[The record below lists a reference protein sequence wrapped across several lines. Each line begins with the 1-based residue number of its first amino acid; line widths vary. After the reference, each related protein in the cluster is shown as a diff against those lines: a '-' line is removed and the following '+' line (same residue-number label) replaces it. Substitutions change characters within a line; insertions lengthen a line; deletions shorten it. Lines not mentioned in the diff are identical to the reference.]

1 MMLLNNKY
9 FKITTFLIIAL
20 ITWIAHFWYFNNL
33 GLYEDDYFFIGQPLT
48 MNLEGFLGFV
58 KNMNLAFFQGRVVG
72 FNILFFS
79 AYFAGKLAGLPLIY
93 ISAYLLALTNNILF
107 YLFLQRLWNQPIFV
121 LMGTLAFTL
130 FPADNTR
137 AFLTHIHILPAL
149 TFLLLAFLSYLND
162 KKIWSYLLITGSF
175 LSYETCFLLFITA
188 PFLTKKPKS
197 DIFKELIKHLFI
209 LGTIFLVVLIL
220 RKLTG
225 DSRVGD
231 LDIATAISTPIRQ
244 IITGPFVCLG
254 TFFYR
259 PWQTLHNLGGELL
272 IFVPLSLLML
282 LWLFLQNSR
291 FSGLDSGE
299 NWPII
304 KKLSLLGMGLLF
316 LAYPLTFTVPAT
328 LISGRSSRVHT
339 AAVVGVSILGGILG
353 YLIVYLAN
361 SYRQKNLA
369 ALLLATY
376 FSLLVGFG
384 IIVQRQNQLSWKY
397 QQAFWAD
404 VLQLA
409 PDLNDGQVI
418 LVDAPSLA
426 WTQVT
431 PNTPIPTGLSE
442 IYKLGWQYR
451 NIPLTPFNM
460 SMPSVLAQL
469 YQFPWQWKNVPKL
482 YKLNPDWQRFFAAN
496 GEIALNNEN
505 GLLFFYYPWEPAR
518 QVKTSQIILL
528 QEKDGKLVRTT
539 TPIVVGTKKFSFKPL
554 TNSTLYSFE
563 KGYLYDYLITPNN
576 KKSVNYFQPF

>member
-1 MMLLNNKY
+1 MTLLNNKSL
-9 FKITTFLIIAL
+9 KITTFLTIAL
-20 ITWIAHFWYFNNL
+20 ITWIAHFWYFNHL
-33 GLYEDDYFFIGQPLT
+33 GLYEDDYAFIGNILT
-48 MNLEGFLGFV
+48 MDFSRFVDSV

-79 AYFAGKLAGLPLIY
+79 AYFAGKLGGLPLIY

-121 LMGTLAFTL
+121 LTGTLAFTL

-137 AFLTHIHILPAL
+137 AFLTHIHILPAI

-162 KKIWSYLLITGSF
+162 KKFWSYLLITASF

-197 DIFKELIKHLFI
+197 EIFKELIKHLFI

-225 DSRVGD
+225 DGRVGD
-231 LDIATAISTPIRQ
+231 LDIATAIFTPIRQ

-254 TFFYR
+254 TFVYR
-259 PWQTLHNLGGELL
+259 PWQTLHNLRGELL

-282 LWLFLQNSR
+282 LWLFLQNFR

-304 KKLSLLGMGLLF
+304 KQLSLLGISLLF

-328 LISGRSSRVHT
+328 LISGRDSRVHA
-339 AAVVGVSILGGILG
+339 AAVVGASILGGILG

-376 FSLLVGFG
+376 FSLLIGFG
-384 IIVQRQNQLSWKY
+384 IIVQQQNKLSWKY

-404 VLQLA
+404 VIQLA

-418 LVDAPSLA
+418 LVDAPSLPWGSQLYPFA
-426 WTQVT
+426 W
-431 PNTPIPTGLSE
+431 
-442 IYKLGWQYR
+442 
-451 NIPLTPFNM
+451 
-460 SMPSVLAQL
+460 SMPSVVGQL

-482 YKLNPDWQRFFAAN
+482 YKLNPDWQLKIAAN
-496 GEIALNNEN
+496 GEIALNNDN

-518 QVKTSQIILL
+518 QVKTSEIILL

-539 TPIVVGTKKFSFKPL
+539 TPIVAGAKKFSFKPL
-554 TNSTLYSFE
+554 TNSTIDSFD
-563 KGYLYDYLITPNN
+563 KGYLYDYLIAPNN

>member
-1 MMLLNNKY
+1 MTTQAIGKSMTLLNNKSL
-9 FKITTFLIIAL
+9 KITTFLTIAL
-20 ITWIAHFWYFNNL
+20 ITWIAHFWYFNHL
-33 GLYEDDYFFIGQPLT
+33 GLYEDDYAFIGNILT
-48 MNLEGFLGFV
+48 MDFSRFVDSV

-79 AYFAGKLAGLPLIY
+79 AYFAGKLGGLPLIY

-121 LMGTLAFTL
+121 LTGTLAFTL

-137 AFLTHIHILPAL
+137 AFLTHIHILPAI

-162 KKIWSYLLITGSF
+162 KKIWSYLLITASF

-188 PFLTKKPKS
+188 PFLTKKPQS
-197 DIFKELIKHLFI
+197 EIFKELIKHLFI

-231 LDIATAISTPIRQ
+231 LDIATAIFTPIRQ

-254 TFFYR
+254 TFVYR
-259 PWQTLHNLGGELL
+259 PWQTLHNLRGELL

-304 KKLSLLGMGLLF
+304 KQLSLLGISLLF

-328 LISGRSSRVHT
+328 LISGRDSRVHA
-339 AAVVGVSILGGILG
+339 AAVVGASILGGILG

-376 FSLLVGFG
+376 FSLLIGFG
-384 IIVQRQNQLSWKY
+384 IIVQQQNKLSWKY

-404 VLQLA
+404 VIQLA
-409 PDLNDGQVI
+409 PDLSDGQVI
-418 LVDAPSLA
+418 LVDAPSLPWGSQLYPFA
-426 WTQVT
+426 W
-431 PNTPIPTGLSE
+431 
-442 IYKLGWQYR
+442 
-451 NIPLTPFNM
+451 
-460 SMPSVLAQL
+460 SMPSVVGQL

-482 YKLNPDWQRFFAAN
+482 YKLNPDWQLKIAAN
-496 GEIALNNEN
+496 GEMALNNEN

-518 QVKTSQIILL
+518 QVKTSEIILL

-539 TPIVVGTKKFSFKPL
+539 TPIVAGAKKFSFKPL
-554 TNSTLYSFE
+554 TNSTIDSFD
-563 KGYLYDYLITPNN
+563 KGYLYDYLIAPNN

>member
-1 MMLLNNKY
+1 MTLLNNKSL
-9 FKITTFLIIAL
+9 KITTFLTIAL
-20 ITWIAHFWYFNNL
+20 ITWIAHFWYFNHL
-33 GLYEDDYFFIGQPLT
+33 GLYEDDYAFIGNILT
-48 MNLEGFLGFV
+48 MDFSRFVDSV

-79 AYFAGKLAGLPLIY
+79 AYFAGKLGGLPLIY

-121 LMGTLAFTL
+121 LTGTLAFTL

-137 AFLTHIHILPAL
+137 AFLTHIHILPAI

-162 KKIWSYLLITGSF
+162 KKIWSYLLITASF

-231 LDIATAISTPIRQ
+231 LDIATAIFTPIRQ

-254 TFFYR
+254 TFVYR

-304 KKLSLLGMGLLF
+304 KQLSLLGISLLF

-328 LISGRSSRVHT
+328 LISGRDSRVHA
-339 AAVVGVSILGGILG
+339 AAVVGASILGGILG

-376 FSLLVGFG
+376 FSLLIGFG
-384 IIVQRQNQLSWKY
+384 IIVQQQNKLSWKY

-404 VLQLA
+404 VIQLA
-409 PDLNDGQVI
+409 PDLSDGQVI
-418 LVDAPSLA
+418 LVDAPSLPWGSQLYPFA
-426 WTQVT
+426 W
-431 PNTPIPTGLSE
+431 
-442 IYKLGWQYR
+442 
-451 NIPLTPFNM
+451 
-460 SMPSVLAQL
+460 SMPSVVGQL

-482 YKLNPDWQRFFAAN
+482 YKLNPDWQLKIAAN
-496 GEIALNNEN
+496 GEMALNNEN

-518 QVKTSQIILL
+518 QVKTSEIILL

-539 TPIVVGTKKFSFKPL
+539 TPIVAGAKKFSFKPL
-554 TNSTLYSFE
+554 TNSTIDSFD
-563 KGYLYDYLITPNN
+563 KGYLYDYLIAPNN

>member
-1 MMLLNNKY
+1 MTTQAIGKSMTLLNNKSL
-9 FKITTFLIIAL
+9 KITTFLTIAL
-20 ITWIAHFWYFNNL
+20 ITWIAHFWYFNHL
-33 GLYEDDYFFIGQPLT
+33 GLYEDDYAFIGNILT
-48 MNLEGFLGFV
+48 MDFSRFVDSV

-79 AYFAGKLAGLPLIY
+79 AYFAGKLGGLPLIY

-121 LMGTLAFTL
+121 LTGTLAFTL

-137 AFLTHIHILPAL
+137 AFLTHIHILPAI

-162 KKIWSYLLITGSF
+162 KKIWSYLLITASF

-188 PFLTKKPKS
+188 PFLTKKPQS
-197 DIFKELIKHLFI
+197 EIFKELIKHLFI

-259 PWQTLHNLGGELL
+259 PWQTLHNLRGELL

-304 KKLSLLGMGLLF
+304 KQLSLLGISLLF

-328 LISGRSSRVHT
+328 LISGRDSRVHA
-339 AAVVGVSILGGILG
+339 AAVVGASILGGILG

-369 ALLLATY
+369 ALLLAAY

-384 IIVQRQNQLSWKY
+384 IIVQQQNQLSWKY

-404 VLQLA
+404 VIQLA
-409 PDLNDGQVI
+409 PDLSDGQVI
-418 LVDAPSLA
+418 LVDAPSLP
-426 WTQVT
+426 WGNQ
-431 PNTPIPTGLSE
+431 
-442 IYKLGWQYR
+442 
-451 NIPLTPFNM
+451 LTPFNM
-460 SMPSVLAQL
+460 SMPSVLGQL

-482 YKLNPDWQRFFAAN
+482 YKLNPDWQQKIAAN
-496 GEIALNNEN
+496 GEMALNNEN
-505 GLLFFYYPWEPAR
+505 GLLFYYYPWESAR

-539 TPIVVGTKKFSFKPL
+539 TPIVVGTKKLSFKPL
-554 TNSTLYSFE
+554 ANSTLDSFE
-563 KGYLYDYLITPNN
+563 KGYLYDYLITPKNQ
-576 KKSVNYFQPF
+576 KSVNYFQPF

>member
-1 MMLLNNKY
+1 MTTQAIGKSMTLLNNKSL
-9 FKITTFLIIAL
+9 KITTFLTIAL
-20 ITWIAHFWYFNNL
+20 ITWIAHFWYFNHL
-33 GLYEDDYFFIGQPLT
+33 GLYEDDYAFIGNILT
-48 MNLEGFLGFV
+48 MDFSRFVDSV

-79 AYFAGKLAGLPLIY
+79 AYFAGKLGGLPLIY

-121 LMGTLAFTL
+121 LTGTLAFTL

-162 KKIWSYLLITGSF
+162 KKFWSYLLITASF

-188 PFLTKKPKS
+188 PFLTKKPQS
-197 DIFKELIKHLFI
+197 EIFKELIKHLFI

-225 DSRVGD
+225 DGRVGD

-254 TFFYR
+254 TFVYR
-259 PWQTLHNLGGELL
+259 PWQTLHNLRGELL

-291 FSGLDSGE
+291 FSGLNSGE

-304 KKLSLLGMGLLF
+304 KQLSLLGISLLF

-328 LISGRSSRVHT
+328 LISGRDSRVHA
-339 AAVVGVSILGGILG
+339 AAVVGASILGGILG

-376 FSLLVGFG
+376 FSLLIGFG
-384 IIVQRQNQLSWKY
+384 IIVQQQNKLSWKY

-404 VLQLA
+404 VIQLA

-418 LVDAPSLA
+418 LVDAPSLPWGSQLYPFA
-426 WTQVT
+426 W
-431 PNTPIPTGLSE
+431 
-442 IYKLGWQYR
+442 
-451 NIPLTPFNM
+451 
-460 SMPSVLAQL
+460 SMPSVVGQL

-482 YKLNPDWQRFFAAN
+482 YKLNPDWQLKIAAN
-496 GEIALNNEN
+496 GEIALNNDN

-518 QVKTSQIILL
+518 QVKTSEIILL

-539 TPIVVGTKKFSFKPL
+539 TPIVAGAKKFSFKPL
-554 TNSTLYSFE
+554 TNSTINSFD
-563 KGYLYDYLITPNN
+563 KGYLYDYLIAPNN

>member
-1 MMLLNNKY
+1 MTLLNNKSL
-9 FKITTFLIIAL
+9 KITTFLTIAL
-20 ITWIAHFWYFNNL
+20 ITWIAHFWYFNHL
-33 GLYEDDYFFIGQPLT
+33 GLYEDDYAFIGNILT
-48 MNLEGFLGFV
+48 MDFSRFVDSV

-79 AYFAGKLAGLPLIY
+79 AYFAGKLGGLPLIY

-121 LMGTLAFTL
+121 LTGTLAFTL

-137 AFLTHIHILPAL
+137 AFLTHIHILPAI

-162 KKIWSYLLITGSF
+162 KKIWSYLLITASF

-188 PFLTKKPKS
+188 PFLTKKPQS
-197 DIFKELIKHLFI
+197 EIFKELIKHLFI

-231 LDIATAISTPIRQ
+231 LDIATAIFTPIRQ

-259 PWQTLHNLGGELL
+259 PWQTLHNLRGELL

-304 KKLSLLGMGLLF
+304 KQLSLLGISLLF

-328 LISGRSSRVHT
+328 LISGRDSRVH
-339 AAVVGVSILGGILG
+339 AAGVVGASILGGILG

-376 FSLLVGFG
+376 FSLLIGFG
-384 IIVQRQNQLSWKY
+384 IIVQQQNKLSWKY

-404 VLQLA
+404 VIQLA
-409 PDLNDGQVI
+409 PDLSDGQVI
-418 LVDAPSLA
+418 LVDAPSLPWGSQLYPFA
-426 WTQVT
+426 W
-431 PNTPIPTGLSE
+431 
-442 IYKLGWQYR
+442 
-451 NIPLTPFNM
+451 
-460 SMPSVLAQL
+460 SMPSVVGQL

-482 YKLNPDWQRFFAAN
+482 YKLNPDWQLKIAAN
-496 GEIALNNEN
+496 GEIALNNDN

-518 QVKTSQIILL
+518 QVKTSEIILL

-539 TPIVVGTKKFSFKPL
+539 TPIVAGAKKFSFKPL
-554 TNSTLYSFE
+554 TNSTIDSFD
-563 KGYLYDYLITPNN
+563 KGYLYDYLIAPNN

>member
-9 FKITTFLIIAL
+9 FKITTFLTIAL
-20 ITWIAHFWYFNNL
+20 ITWIAHFWYFNHL
-33 GLYEDDYFFIGQPLT
+33 GLYEDDYAFIGNILT
-48 MNLEGFLGFV
+48 MDFSRFVDSV

-79 AYFAGKLAGLPLIY
+79 AYFAGKLGGLPLIY

-121 LMGTLAFTL
+121 LTGTLAFTL

-137 AFLTHIHILPAL
+137 AFLTHIHILPAI

-162 KKIWSYLLITGSF
+162 KKIWSYLLITASF

-197 DIFKELIKHLFI
+197 DIFKELVKHLFI

-231 LDIATAISTPIRQ
+231 LDIATAIFTPIRQ
-244 IITGPFVCLG
+244 IITGAFVCLG
-254 TFFYR
+254 TFVYR
-259 PWQTLHNLGGELL
+259 PWQTLHNLRGELL

-282 LWLFLQNSR
+282 LWLFLQNYR

-304 KKLSLLGMGLLF
+304 KQLSLLGISLLF

-328 LISGRSSRVHT
+328 LISGRDSRVHA
-339 AAVVGVSILGGILG
+339 AAVVGASILGGILG

-376 FSLLVGFG
+376 FSLLIGFG
-384 IIVQRQNQLSWKY
+384 IIVQQQNKLSWKY

-404 VLQLA
+404 VIQLA
-409 PDLNDGQVI
+409 PDLSDGQVI
-418 LVDAPSLA
+418 LVDAPSLPWGSQLYPFA
-426 WTQVT
+426 W
-431 PNTPIPTGLSE
+431 
-442 IYKLGWQYR
+442 
-451 NIPLTPFNM
+451 
-460 SMPSVLAQL
+460 SMPSVVGQL

-482 YKLNPDWQRFFAAN
+482 YKLNPDWQQKIPAN
-496 GEIALNNEN
+496 GEMALNNDN
-505 GLLFFYYPWEPAR
+505 GLLSYYYTWESPR
-518 QVKTSQIILL
+518 QVKTSEIILL

-539 TPIVVGTKKFSFKPL
+539 TPIVVGTKKLSFKPPA
-554 TNSTLYSFE
+554 NSTLDSFE
-563 KGYLYDYLITPNN
+563 KGYLYDYLITPKNQ
-576 KKSVNYFQPF
+576 KSVNYFQPF

>member
-1 MMLLNNKY
+1 MMLLNNKSL
-9 FKITTFLIIAL
+9 KITTFLTIAL
-20 ITWIAHFWYFNNL
+20 ITWIAHFWYFNHL
-33 GLYEDDYFFIGQPLT
+33 GLYEDDYAFIGNILT
-48 MNLEGFLGFV
+48 MDFSRFVDFV

-79 AYFAGKLAGLPLIY
+79 AYFAGKLGGLPLIY

-121 LMGTLAFTL
+121 LTGTLAFTL

-137 AFLTHIHILPAL
+137 AFLTHIHILPAI

-162 KKIWSYLLITGSF
+162 KKIWSYLLITASF

-188 PFLTKKPKS
+188 PFLTKKPQS
-197 DIFKELIKHLFI
+197 EIFKELIKHLFI

-304 KKLSLLGMGLLF
+304 KQLSLLGISLLF
-316 LAYPLTFTVPAT
+316 LAYPFTFTVPAT
-328 LISGRSSRVHT
+328 LISGRDSRVHA
-339 AAVVGVSILGGILG
+339 AAVVGASILGGILG

-384 IIVQRQNQLSWKY
+384 IIVQQQNKLSWKY

-404 VLQLA
+404 VIQLA

-418 LVDAPSLA
+418 LVDAPSLP
-426 WTQVT
+426 WGSQ
-431 PNTPIPTGLSE
+431 
-442 IYKLGWQYR
+442 
-451 NIPLTPFNM
+451 LTPFDM

-482 YKLNPDWQRFFAAN
+482 YKLNPDWQLKIAAN
-496 GEIALNNEN
+496 GEIALNNDN

-518 QVKTSQIILL
+518 QVKTSEIILL

-554 TNSTLYSFE
+554 TNSTLDSFE
-563 KGYLYDYLITPNN
+563 KAYLYDYLITPNN

>member
-1 MMLLNNKY
+1 MTTQAIGKSMTLLNNKSL
-9 FKITTFLIIAL
+9 KITTFLTIAL
-20 ITWIAHFWYFNNL
+20 ITWIAHFWYFNHL
-33 GLYEDDYFFIGQPLT
+33 GLYEDDYAFIGNILT
-48 MNLEGFLGFV
+48 MDFSRFVDSV

-79 AYFAGKLAGLPLIY
+79 AYFAGKLGGLPLIY

-121 LMGTLAFTL
+121 LTGTLAFTL

-162 KKIWSYLLITGSF
+162 KKFWSYLLITASF

-188 PFLTKKPKS
+188 PFLTKKPQS
-197 DIFKELIKHLFI
+197 EIFKELIKHLFI

-225 DSRVGD
+225 DGRVGD

-254 TFFYR
+254 TFVYR
-259 PWQTLHNLGGELL
+259 PWQTLHNLRGELL

-291 FSGLDSGE
+291 FSGLNSGE

-304 KKLSLLGMGLLF
+304 KQLSLLGISLLF

-328 LISGRSSRVHT
+328 LISGRDSRVHA
-339 AAVVGVSILGGILG
+339 AAVVGASILGGILG

-376 FSLLVGFG
+376 FSLLIGFG
-384 IIVQRQNQLSWKY
+384 IIVQQQNKLSWKY

-404 VLQLA
+404 VIQLA

-418 LVDAPSLA
+418 LVDAPSLPWGSQLYPFA
-426 WTQVT
+426 W
-431 PNTPIPTGLSE
+431 
-442 IYKLGWQYR
+442 
-451 NIPLTPFNM
+451 
-460 SMPSVLAQL
+460 SMPSVVGQL

-482 YKLNPDWQRFFAAN
+482 YKLNPDWQLKIAAN
-496 GEIALNNEN
+496 GEIALNNDN

-518 QVKTSQIILL
+518 QVKTSEIILL

-539 TPIVVGTKKFSFKPL
+539 TPIVAGAKKFSFKPL
-554 TNSTLYSFE
+554 TNSTIDSFD
-563 KGYLYDYLITPNN
+563 KVYLYDYLIAPNN

>member
-1 MMLLNNKY
+1 MTTQAIGKSMTLLNNKSL
-9 FKITTFLIIAL
+9 KITTFLTIAL
-20 ITWIAHFWYFNNL
+20 ITWIAHFWYFNHL
-33 GLYEDDYFFIGQPLT
+33 GLYEDDYAFIGNILT
-48 MNLEGFLGFV
+48 MDFSRFVDSV

-79 AYFAGKLAGLPLIY
+79 AYFAGKLGGLPLIY

-121 LMGTLAFTL
+121 LTGTLAFTL

-162 KKIWSYLLITGSF
+162 KKFWSYLLITASF

-188 PFLTKKPKS
+188 PFLTKKPQS
-197 DIFKELIKHLFI
+197 EIFKELIKHLFI

-225 DSRVGD
+225 DGRVGD

-254 TFFYR
+254 TFVYR
-259 PWQTLHNLGGELL
+259 PWQTLHNLRGELL

-304 KKLSLLGMGLLF
+304 KQLSLLGISLLF

-328 LISGRSSRVHT
+328 LISGRDSRVHA
-339 AAVVGVSILGGILG
+339 AAVVGASILGGILG

-376 FSLLVGFG
+376 FSLLIGFG
-384 IIVQRQNQLSWKY
+384 IIVQQQNKLSWKY

-404 VLQLA
+404 VIQLA
-409 PDLNDGQVI
+409 PDLSDGQVI
-418 LVDAPSLA
+418 LVDAPSLPWGSQLYPFA
-426 WTQVT
+426 W
-431 PNTPIPTGLSE
+431 
-442 IYKLGWQYR
+442 
-451 NIPLTPFNM
+451 
-460 SMPSVLAQL
+460 SMPSVVGQL

-482 YKLNPDWQRFFAAN
+482 YKLNPDWQLKIAAN
-496 GEIALNNEN
+496 GEIALNNDN

-518 QVKTSQIILL
+518 QVKTSEIILL

-539 TPIVVGTKKFSFKPL
+539 TPIVAGAKKFSFKPL
-554 TNSTLYSFE
+554 TNSTIDSFD
-563 KGYLYDYLITPNN
+563 KGYLYDYLIAPNN

>member
-1 MMLLNNKY
+1 MTTQAIGKSMTLLNNKSL
-9 FKITTFLIIAL
+9 KITTFLTIAL
-20 ITWIAHFWYFNNL
+20 ITWIAHFWYFNHL
-33 GLYEDDYFFIGQPLT
+33 GLYEDDYAFIGNILT
-48 MNLEGFLGFV
+48 MDFSRFVDSV

-79 AYFAGKLAGLPLIY
+79 AYFAGKLGGLPLIY

-121 LMGTLAFTL
+121 LTGTLAFTL

-162 KKIWSYLLITGSF
+162 KKFWSYLLITASF

-188 PFLTKKPKS
+188 PFLTKKPQS
-197 DIFKELIKHLFI
+197 EIFKELIKHLFI

-225 DSRVGD
+225 DGRVGD

-254 TFFYR
+254 TFVYR
-259 PWQTLHNLGGELL
+259 PWQTLHNLRGELL

-304 KKLSLLGMGLLF
+304 KQLSLLGISLLF

-328 LISGRSSRVHT
+328 LISGRDSRVHA
-339 AAVVGVSILGGILG
+339 AAVVGASILGGILG

-376 FSLLVGFG
+376 FSLLIGFG
-384 IIVQRQNQLSWKY
+384 IIVQQQNKLSWKY

-404 VLQLA
+404 VIQLA

-418 LVDAPSLA
+418 LVDAPSLPWGSQLYPFA
-426 WTQVT
+426 W
-431 PNTPIPTGLSE
+431 
-442 IYKLGWQYR
+442 
-451 NIPLTPFNM
+451 
-460 SMPSVLAQL
+460 SMPSVVGQL

-482 YKLNPDWQRFFAAN
+482 YKLNPDWQLKIAAN
-496 GEIALNNEN
+496 GEIALNNDN

-518 QVKTSQIILL
+518 QVKTSEIILL

-539 TPIVVGTKKFSFKPL
+539 TPIVAGAKKFSFKPL
-554 TNSTLYSFE
+554 TNSTIDSFD
-563 KGYLYDYLITPNN
+563 KGYLYDYLIAPNN

>member
-1 MMLLNNKY
+1 MTLLNNKS

-20 ITWIAHFWYFNNL
+20 ITWIAHFWYFNHL

-48 MNLEGFLGFV
+48 MNPEGFLGFV

-79 AYFAGKLAGLPLIY
+79 GYFAGKLGGLPLIY

-121 LMGTLAFTL
+121 LTGTLAFTL

-162 KKIWSYLLITGSF
+162 KKIWSYLLITASF

-259 PWQTLHNLGGELL
+259 PWQTLHNLRGELL

-304 KKLSLLGMGLLF
+304 KKLSLLGISLLF

-328 LISGRSSRVHT
+328 MISGRDSRVHT
-339 AAVVGVSILGGILG
+339 AAVVGASILGGILG

-384 IIVQRQNQLSWKY
+384 IIVQQQNQLSWKY

-404 VLQLA
+404 VIQLA
-409 PDLNDGQVI
+409 PDLSDGQVI
-418 LVDAPSLA
+418 LVDAPSLP
-426 WTQVT
+426 WGNQ
-431 PNTPIPTGLSE
+431 
-442 IYKLGWQYR
+442 
-451 NIPLTPFNM
+451 LTPFNM
-460 SMPSVLAQL
+460 SMPSVLGQL

-482 YKLNPDWQRFFAAN
+482 YKLNPDWQQKIAAN
-496 GEIALNNEN
+496 GEMALNNEN
-505 GLLFFYYPWEPAR
+505 GLLFYYYPWESAR

-539 TPIVVGTKKFSFKPL
+539 TPIVVGTKKLSFKPL
-554 TNSTLYSFE
+554 ANSTLDSFE
-563 KGYLYDYLITPNN
+563 KGYLYDYLITPKNQ
-576 KKSVNYFQPF
+576 KSVNYFQPF

>member
-1 MMLLNNKY
+1 MTLLNNKSL
-9 FKITTFLIIAL
+9 KITTFLTIAL
-20 ITWIAHFWYFNNL
+20 ITWIAHFWYFNHL
-33 GLYEDDYFFIGQPLT
+33 GLYEDDYAFIGNILT
-48 MNLEGFLGFV
+48 MDFSRFVDSV

-79 AYFAGKLAGLPLIY
+79 AYFAGKLGGLPLIY

-121 LMGTLAFTL
+121 LTGTLAFTL

-137 AFLTHIHILPAL
+137 AFLTHIHILPAI

-162 KKIWSYLLITGSF
+162 KKIWSYLLITASF

-188 PFLTKKPKS
+188 PFLTKKPQS
-197 DIFKELIKHLFI
+197 EIFKELIKHLFI

-231 LDIATAISTPIRQ
+231 LDIATAIFTPIRQ

-254 TFFYR
+254 TFVYR
-259 PWQTLHNLGGELL
+259 PWQTLHNLRGELL

-304 KKLSLLGMGLLF
+304 KQLSLLGISLLF

-328 LISGRSSRVHT
+328 LISGRDSRVHA
-339 AAVVGVSILGGILG
+339 AAVVGASILGGILG

-376 FSLLVGFG
+376 FSLLIGFG
-384 IIVQRQNQLSWKY
+384 IIVQQQNKLSWKY

-404 VLQLA
+404 VIQLA

-418 LVDAPSLA
+418 LVDAPSLPWGSQLYPFA
-426 WTQVT
+426 W
-431 PNTPIPTGLSE
+431 
-442 IYKLGWQYR
+442 
-451 NIPLTPFNM
+451 
-460 SMPSVLAQL
+460 SMPSVVGQL

-482 YKLNPDWQRFFAAN
+482 YKLNPDWQLKIAAN
-496 GEIALNNEN
+496 GEIALNNDN

-518 QVKTSQIILL
+518 QVKTSEIILL

-539 TPIVVGTKKFSFKPL
+539 TPIVAGAKKFSFKPL
-554 TNSTLYSFE
+554 TNSTIDSFD
-563 KGYLYDYLITPNN
+563 KGYLYDYLIAPNN

>member
-1 MMLLNNKY
+1 MTTQAIGKSMTLLNNKSL
-9 FKITTFLIIAL
+9 KITTFLTIAL
-20 ITWIAHFWYFNNL
+20 ITWIAHFWYFNHL
-33 GLYEDDYFFIGQPLT
+33 GLYEDDYAFIGNILT
-48 MNLEGFLGFV
+48 MDFSRFVDSV

-79 AYFAGKLAGLPLIY
+79 AYFAGKLGGLPLIY

-121 LMGTLAFTL
+121 LTGTLAFTL

-137 AFLTHIHILPAL
+137 AFLTHIHILPAI

-162 KKIWSYLLITGSF
+162 KKIWSYLLITASF

-188 PFLTKKPKS
+188 PFLTKKPQS
-197 DIFKELIKHLFI
+197 EIFKELIKHLFI

-225 DSRVGD
+225 DGRVGD

-254 TFFYR
+254 TFVYR
-259 PWQTLHNLGGELL
+259 PWQTLHNLRGELL

-304 KKLSLLGMGLLF
+304 KQLSLLGISLLF

-328 LISGRSSRVHT
+328 LISGRDSRVHA
-339 AAVVGVSILGGILG
+339 AAVVGTSILGGILG

-376 FSLLVGFG
+376 FSLLIGFG
-384 IIVQRQNQLSWKY
+384 IIVQQQNKLSWKY

-404 VLQLA
+404 VIQLA
-409 PDLNDGQVI
+409 PDLSDGQVI
-418 LVDAPSLA
+418 LVDAPSLPWGSQLYPFA
-426 WTQVT
+426 W
-431 PNTPIPTGLSE
+431 
-442 IYKLGWQYR
+442 
-451 NIPLTPFNM
+451 
-460 SMPSVLAQL
+460 SMPSVVGQL

-482 YKLNPDWQRFFAAN
+482 YKLNPDWQLKIAAN
-496 GEIALNNEN
+496 GEIALNNDN

-518 QVKTSQIILL
+518 QVKTSEIILL

-539 TPIVVGTKKFSFKPL
+539 TPIVAGAKKFSFKPL
-554 TNSTLYSFE
+554 TNSTIDSFD
-563 KGYLYDYLITPNN
+563 KGYLYDYLIAPNN

>member
-1 MMLLNNKY
+1 MTLLNNKSL
-9 FKITTFLIIAL
+9 KITTFLTIAL
-20 ITWIAHFWYFNNL
+20 ITWIAHFWYFNHL
-33 GLYEDDYFFIGQPLT
+33 GLYEDDYAFIGNILT
-48 MNLEGFLGFV
+48 MDFSRFVDSV

-79 AYFAGKLAGLPLIY
+79 AYFAGKLGGLPLIY

-121 LMGTLAFTL
+121 LTGTLAFTL

-162 KKIWSYLLITGSF
+162 KKFWSYLLITASF

-188 PFLTKKPKS
+188 PFLTKKPQS
-197 DIFKELIKHLFI
+197 EIFKELIKHLFI

-231 LDIATAISTPIRQ
+231 LDIATAIFTPIRQ

-254 TFFYR
+254 TFVYR
-259 PWQTLHNLGGELL
+259 PWQTLHNLRGELL

-304 KKLSLLGMGLLF
+304 KQLSLLGISLLF

-328 LISGRSSRVHT
+328 LISGRDSRVH
-339 AAVVGVSILGGILG
+339 AAGVVGASILGGILG

-376 FSLLVGFG
+376 FSLLIGFG
-384 IIVQRQNQLSWKY
+384 IIVQQQNKLSWKY

-404 VLQLA
+404 VIQLA
-409 PDLNDGQVI
+409 PDLSDGQVI
-418 LVDAPSLA
+418 LVDAPSLPWGSQLYPFA
-426 WTQVT
+426 W
-431 PNTPIPTGLSE
+431 
-442 IYKLGWQYR
+442 
-451 NIPLTPFNM
+451 
-460 SMPSVLAQL
+460 SMPSVVGQL

-482 YKLNPDWQRFFAAN
+482 YKLNPDWQLKIAAN
-496 GEIALNNEN
+496 GEIALNNDN

-518 QVKTSQIILL
+518 QVKTSEIILL

-539 TPIVVGTKKFSFKPL
+539 TPIVAGAKKFSFKPL
-554 TNSTLYSFE
+554 TNSTIDSFD
-563 KGYLYDYLITPNN
+563 KGYLYDYLIAPNN

>member
-20 ITWIAHFWYFNNL
+20 ITWIAHFWYFNHL
-33 GLYEDDYFFIGQPLT
+33 GLYEDDYAFIGNILT
-48 MNLEGFLGFV
+48 MDFSRFVDFV
-58 KNMNLAFFQGRVVG
+58 KNMNLSFFQGRVVG

-79 AYFAGKLAGLPLIY
+79 GYFAGKLGGLPLIY

-121 LMGTLAFTL
+121 LTGTLAFTL

-162 KKIWSYLLITGSF
+162 KKFWSYLLITASF

-188 PFLTKKPKS
+188 PFLTKKPQS
-197 DIFKELIKHLFI
+197 EIFKELIKHLFI

-225 DSRVGD
+225 DGRVGD

-259 PWQTLHNLGGELL
+259 PWQTLHNLRGELL

-304 KKLSLLGMGLLF
+304 KKLSLLGISLLF

-328 LISGRSSRVHT
+328 MISGRDSRVHT
-339 AAVVGVSILGGILG
+339 AAVVGASILGGILG

-376 FSLLVGFG
+376 FSLLIGFG
-384 IIVQRQNQLSWKY
+384 IIVQQQNKLSWKY

-404 VLQLA
+404 VIQLA

-418 LVDAPSLA
+418 LVDAPSLPWGSQLYPFA
-426 WTQVT
+426 W
-431 PNTPIPTGLSE
+431 
-442 IYKLGWQYR
+442 
-451 NIPLTPFNM
+451 
-460 SMPSVLAQL
+460 SMPSVVGQL

-482 YKLNPDWQRFFAAN
+482 YKLNPDWQLKIAAN
-496 GEIALNNEN
+496 GEIALNNDN

-518 QVKTSQIILL
+518 QVKTSEIILL

-539 TPIVVGTKKFSFKPL
+539 TPIVAGAKKFSFKPL
-554 TNSTLYSFE
+554 TNSTINSFD
-563 KGYLYDYLITPNN
+563 KGYLYDYLIAPNN

>member
-1 MMLLNNKY
+1 MTTQAIGKSMTLLNNKSL
-9 FKITTFLIIAL
+9 KITTFLTIAL
-20 ITWIAHFWYFNNL
+20 ITWIAHFWYFNHL
-33 GLYEDDYFFIGQPLT
+33 GLYEDDYAFIGNILT
-48 MNLEGFLGFV
+48 MDFSRFVDSV

-79 AYFAGKLAGLPLIY
+79 AYFAGKLGGLPLIY

-121 LMGTLAFTL
+121 LTGTLAFTL

-162 KKIWSYLLITGSF
+162 KKFWSYLLITASF

-188 PFLTKKPKS
+188 PFLTKKPQS
-197 DIFKELIKHLFI
+197 EIFKELIKHLFI

-225 DSRVGD
+225 DGRVGD

-254 TFFYR
+254 TFVYR
-259 PWQTLHNLGGELL
+259 PWQTLHNLRGELL

-291 FSGLDSGE
+291 FSGLNSGE

-304 KKLSLLGMGLLF
+304 KQLSLLGISLLF

-328 LISGRSSRVHT
+328 LISGRDSRVHA
-339 AAVVGVSILGGILG
+339 AAVVGASILGGILG

-376 FSLLVGFG
+376 FSLLIGFG
-384 IIVQRQNQLSWKY
+384 IIVQQQNKLSWKY

-404 VLQLA
+404 VIQLA

-418 LVDAPSLA
+418 LVDAPSLPWGSQLYPFA
-426 WTQVT
+426 W
-431 PNTPIPTGLSE
+431 
-442 IYKLGWQYR
+442 
-451 NIPLTPFNM
+451 
-460 SMPSVLAQL
+460 SMPSVVGQL

-482 YKLNPDWQRFFAAN
+482 YKLNPDWQLKIAAN
-496 GEIALNNEN
+496 GEIALNNDN

-518 QVKTSQIILL
+518 QVKTSEIILL

-539 TPIVVGTKKFSFKPL
+539 TPIVVGTKKLSFKPL
-554 TNSTLYSFE
+554 ANSTLDSFE
-563 KGYLYDYLITPNN
+563 KGYLYDYLITPKNQ
-576 KKSVNYFQPF
+576 KSVNYFQPF

>member
-1 MMLLNNKY
+1 MTTQAIGKSMTLLNNKSL
-9 FKITTFLIIAL
+9 KITTFLTIAL
-20 ITWIAHFWYFNNL
+20 ITWIAHFWYFNHL
-33 GLYEDDYFFIGQPLT
+33 GLYEDDYAFIGNILT
-48 MNLEGFLGFV
+48 MDFSRFVDSV

-79 AYFAGKLAGLPLIY
+79 AYFAGKLGGLPLIY

-121 LMGTLAFTL
+121 LTGTLAFTL

-162 KKIWSYLLITGSF
+162 KKFWSYLLITASF

-188 PFLTKKPKS
+188 PFLTKKPQS
-197 DIFKELIKHLFI
+197 EIFKELIKHLFI

-225 DSRVGD
+225 DGRVGD

-254 TFFYR
+254 TFVYR
-259 PWQTLHNLGGELL
+259 PWQTLHNLRGELL

-282 LWLFLQNSR
+282 LWLFLQNSC

-304 KKLSLLGMGLLF
+304 KQLSLLGISLLF

-328 LISGRSSRVHT
+328 LISGRDSRVHA
-339 AAVVGVSILGGILG
+339 AAVVGASILGGILG

-376 FSLLVGFG
+376 FSLLIGFG
-384 IIVQRQNQLSWKY
+384 IIVQQQNKLSWKY

-404 VLQLA
+404 VIQLA

-418 LVDAPSLA
+418 LVDAPSLPWGSQLYPFA
-426 WTQVT
+426 W
-431 PNTPIPTGLSE
+431 
-442 IYKLGWQYR
+442 
-451 NIPLTPFNM
+451 
-460 SMPSVLAQL
+460 SMPSVVGQL

-482 YKLNPDWQRFFAAN
+482 YKLNPDWQLKIAAN
-496 GEIALNNEN
+496 GEIALNNDN

-518 QVKTSQIILL
+518 QVKTSEIILL

-539 TPIVVGTKKFSFKPL
+539 TPIVAGAKKFSFKPL
-554 TNSTLYSFE
+554 TNSTINSFD
-563 KGYLYDYLITPNN
+563 KGYLYDYLIAPNN

>member
-1 MMLLNNKY
+1 MTLLNNKSL
-9 FKITTFLIIAL
+9 KITTFLTIAL
-20 ITWIAHFWYFNNL
+20 ITWIAHFWYFNHL
-33 GLYEDDYFFIGQPLT
+33 GLYEDDYAFIGNILT
-48 MNLEGFLGFV
+48 MDFSRFVDSV

-79 AYFAGKLAGLPLIY
+79 AYFAGKLGGLPLIY

-162 KKIWSYLLITGSF
+162 KKFWSYLLITASF

-188 PFLTKKPKS
+188 PFLTKKPQS
-197 DIFKELIKHLFI
+197 EIFKELIKHLFI

-225 DSRVGD
+225 DGRVGD

-254 TFFYR
+254 TFVYR
-259 PWQTLHNLGGELL
+259 PWQTLHNLRGELL

-282 LWLFLQNSR
+282 LWLFLQNSC

-304 KKLSLLGMGLLF
+304 KQLSLLGISLLF

-328 LISGRSSRVHT
+328 LISGRDSRVHA
-339 AAVVGVSILGGILG
+339 AAVVGASILGGILG

-376 FSLLVGFG
+376 FSLLIGFG
-384 IIVQRQNQLSWKY
+384 IIVQQQNKLSWKY

-404 VLQLA
+404 VIQLA

-418 LVDAPSLA
+418 LVDAPSLPWGSQLYPFA
-426 WTQVT
+426 W
-431 PNTPIPTGLSE
+431 
-442 IYKLGWQYR
+442 
-451 NIPLTPFNM
+451 
-460 SMPSVLAQL
+460 SMPSVVGQL

-482 YKLNPDWQRFFAAN
+482 YKLNPDWQLKIAAN
-496 GEIALNNEN
+496 GEIALNNDN

-518 QVKTSQIILL
+518 QVKTSEIILL

-539 TPIVVGTKKFSFKPL
+539 TPIVAGAKKFSFKPL
-554 TNSTLYSFE
+554 TNSTINSFD
-563 KGYLYDYLITPNN
+563 KGYLYDYLIAPNN

>member
-1 MMLLNNKY
+1 MTLLNNKSL
-9 FKITTFLIIAL
+9 KITTFLTIAL
-20 ITWIAHFWYFNNL
+20 ITWIAHFWYFNHL
-33 GLYEDDYFFIGQPLT
+33 GLYEDDYAFIGNILT
-48 MNLEGFLGFV
+48 MDFSRFVDSV

-79 AYFAGKLAGLPLIY
+79 AYFAGKLGGLPLIY

-121 LMGTLAFTL
+121 LTGTLAFTL

-137 AFLTHIHILPAL
+137 AFLTHIHILPAI

-162 KKIWSYLLITGSF
+162 KKIWSYLLITASF

-188 PFLTKKPKS
+188 PFLTKKPQS
-197 DIFKELIKHLFI
+197 EIFKELIKHLFI

-231 LDIATAISTPIRQ
+231 LDIATAIFTPIRQ

-254 TFFYR
+254 TFVYR
-259 PWQTLHNLGGELL
+259 PWQTLHNLRGELL

-304 KKLSLLGMGLLF
+304 KQLSLLGISLLF

-328 LISGRSSRVHT
+328 LISGRDSRVHA
-339 AAVVGVSILGGILG
+339 AAVVGASILGGILG

-376 FSLLVGFG
+376 FSLLIGFG
-384 IIVQRQNQLSWKY
+384 IIVQQQNKLSWKY

-404 VLQLA
+404 VIQLA

-418 LVDAPSLA
+418 LVDAPSLPWGSQLYPFA
-426 WTQVT
+426 W
-431 PNTPIPTGLSE
+431 
-442 IYKLGWQYR
+442 
-451 NIPLTPFNM
+451 
-460 SMPSVLAQL
+460 SMPSVVGQL

-482 YKLNPDWQRFFAAN
+482 YKLNPDWQLKIAAN
-496 GEIALNNEN
+496 GEIALNNDN

-518 QVKTSQIILL
+518 QVKTSEIILL

-539 TPIVVGTKKFSFKPL
+539 TPIVAGAKKFSFKPL
-554 TNSTLYSFE
+554 TNSTLDSFE
-563 KGYLYDYLITPNN
+563 KAYLYDYLISPNN

>member
-1 MMLLNNKY
+1 MTLLNNKSL
-9 FKITTFLIIAL
+9 KITTFLTIAL
-20 ITWIAHFWYFNNL
+20 ITWIAHFWYFNHL
-33 GLYEDDYFFIGQPLT
+33 GLYEDDYAFIGNILT
-48 MNLEGFLGFV
+48 MDFSRFVDSV

-79 AYFAGKLAGLPLIY
+79 AYFAGKLGGLPLIY

-121 LMGTLAFTL
+121 LTGTLAFTL

-137 AFLTHIHILPAL
+137 AFLTHIHILPAI

-162 KKIWSYLLITGSF
+162 KKIWSYLLITASF

-188 PFLTKKPKS
+188 PFLTKKPQS
-197 DIFKELIKHLFI
+197 EIFKELIKHLFI

-231 LDIATAISTPIRQ
+231 LDIATAIFTPIRQ

-254 TFFYR
+254 TFVYR
-259 PWQTLHNLGGELL
+259 PWQTLHNLRGELL

-304 KKLSLLGMGLLF
+304 KQLSLLGISLLF

-328 LISGRSSRVHT
+328 LISGRDSRVHA
-339 AAVVGVSILGGILG
+339 AAVVGASILGGILG

-376 FSLLVGFG
+376 FSLLIGFG
-384 IIVQRQNQLSWKY
+384 IIVQQQNKLSWKY

-404 VLQLA
+404 VIQLA

-418 LVDAPSLA
+418 LVDAPSLPWGSQLYPFA
-426 WTQVT
+426 W
-431 PNTPIPTGLSE
+431 
-442 IYKLGWQYR
+442 
-451 NIPLTPFNM
+451 
-460 SMPSVLAQL
+460 SMPSVVGQL

-482 YKLNPDWQRFFAAN
+482 YKLNPDWQLKIAAN
-496 GEIALNNEN
+496 GEIALNNDN

-518 QVKTSQIILL
+518 QVKTSEIILL

-554 TNSTLYSFE
+554 TNSTLDSFE
-563 KGYLYDYLITPNN
+563 KAYLYDYLISPNN

>member
-1 MMLLNNKY
+1 MMLLNNKSL
-9 FKITTFLIIAL
+9 KITTFLTIAL
-20 ITWIAHFWYFNNL
+20 ITWIAHFWYFNHL
-33 GLYEDDYFFIGQPLT
+33 GLYEDDYAFIGNILT
-48 MNLEGFLGFV
+48 MDFSRFVDSV

-79 AYFAGKLAGLPLIY
+79 AYFAGKLGGLPLIY

-121 LMGTLAFTL
+121 LTGTLAFTL

-162 KKIWSYLLITGSF
+162 KKIWSYLLITASF

-304 KKLSLLGMGLLF
+304 KKLSLLGISLLF

-328 LISGRSSRVHT
+328 LISGRDSRVHA
-339 AAVVGVSILGGILG
+339 AAVVGASILGGILG

-384 IIVQRQNQLSWKY
+384 IIVQQQNKLSWKY

-404 VLQLA
+404 VIQLA
-409 PDLNDGQVI
+409 PDMSDGQVI
-418 LVDAPSLA
+418 LVDAPSLP
-426 WTQVT
+426 WGSQ
-431 PNTPIPTGLSE
+431 
-442 IYKLGWQYR
+442 
-451 NIPLTPFNM
+451 LTPFNM

-482 YKLNPDWQRFFAAN
+482 YKLNPDWQQKIPAN
-496 GEIALNNEN
+496 GEMALNNEN

-518 QVKTSQIILL
+518 QVKTSEIILL

-554 TNSTLYSFE
+554 TNSTLDSFE
-563 KGYLYDYLITPNN
+563 KGYLYDYLISPNN

>member
-1 MMLLNNKY
+1 MMLLNNKSL
-9 FKITTFLIIAL
+9 KITTFLTIAL
-20 ITWIAHFWYFNNL
+20 ITWIAHFWYFNHL

-48 MNLEGFLGFV
+48 MNLEGFFGFV

-79 AYFAGKLAGLPLIY
+79 AYFAGKLGGLPLIY

-121 LMGTLAFTL
+121 LTGTLAFTL

-137 AFLTHIHILPAL
+137 AFLTHIHILPAI
-149 TFLLLAFLSYLND
+149 TFLLLAFLSYLNN
-162 KKIWSYLLITGSF
+162 KKNWSYLLITASF

-188 PFLTKKPKS
+188 PFLTKKPQS
-197 DIFKELIKHLFI
+197 EIFKELIKHLFI

-231 LDIATAISTPIRQ
+231 LDIATAIFTPIRQ

-254 TFFYR
+254 TFVYR
-259 PWQTLHNLGGELL
+259 PWQTLHNLRGELL
-272 IFVPLSLLML
+272 IFVLLSLLML

-304 KKLSLLGMGLLF
+304 KKLSLLGISLLF

-339 AAVVGVSILGGILG
+339 AAVVGASILGGILG

-369 ALLLATY
+369 ALILATY

-384 IIVQRQNQLSWKY
+384 IIVQQQNQLSWKY

-404 VLQLA
+404 VIQLA
-409 PDLNDGQVI
+409 PDMSDGQVI
-418 LVDAPSLA
+418 LVDAPSLP
-426 WTQVT
+426 WGSQ
-431 PNTPIPTGLSE
+431 
-442 IYKLGWQYR
+442 
-451 NIPLTPFNM
+451 LTPFNM

-482 YKLNPDWQRFFAAN
+482 YKLNPDWEQKIPAN
-496 GEIALNNEN
+496 GEMALNNEN
-505 GLLFFYYPWEPAR
+505 GLLSYYYTWESAR
-518 QVKTSQIILL
+518 QVKTSEIILL

-539 TPIVVGTKKFSFKPL
+539 TPIVAGAKKFSFKPL
-554 TNSTLYSFE
+554 TNSTIDSFD
-563 KGYLYDYLITPNN
+563 KGYLYDYLIAPNN

>member
-1 MMLLNNKY
+1 MTTQAIGKSMTLLNNKSL
-9 FKITTFLIIAL
+9 KITTFLTIAL
-20 ITWIAHFWYFNNL
+20 ITWIAHFWYFNHL
-33 GLYEDDYFFIGQPLT
+33 GLYEDDYAFIGNILT
-48 MNLEGFLGFV
+48 MDFSRFVDSV

-79 AYFAGKLAGLPLIY
+79 AYFAGKLGGLPLIY

-121 LMGTLAFTL
+121 LTGTLAFTL

-137 AFLTHIHILPAL
+137 AFLTHIHILPAI

-162 KKIWSYLLITGSF
+162 KKIWSYLLITASF

-188 PFLTKKPKS
+188 PFLTKKPQS
-197 DIFKELIKHLFI
+197 EIFKELIKHLFI

-231 LDIATAISTPIRQ
+231 LDIATAIFTPIRQ

-254 TFFYR
+254 TFVYR

-304 KKLSLLGMGLLF
+304 KQLSLLGISLLF

-328 LISGRSSRVHT
+328 LISGRDSRVHA
-339 AAVVGVSILGGILG
+339 AAVVGASILGGILG

-384 IIVQRQNQLSWKY
+384 ITVQQQNQLSWKY

-404 VLQLA
+404 VIQLA
-409 PDLNDGQVI
+409 PDLSDGQVI
-418 LVDAPSLA
+418 LVDAPSLPWGSQLYPFA
-426 WTQVT
+426 W
-431 PNTPIPTGLSE
+431 
-442 IYKLGWQYR
+442 
-451 NIPLTPFNM
+451 
-460 SMPSVLAQL
+460 SMPSVVGQL

-482 YKLNPDWQRFFAAN
+482 YKLNPDWQQKIPAN
-496 GEIALNNEN
+496 GEMALNNDN
-505 GLLFFYYPWEPAR
+505 GLLSYYYTWESPR
-518 QVKTSQIILL
+518 QVKTSEIILL

-554 TNSTLYSFE
+554 TNSTLDSFE
-563 KGYLYDYLITPNN
+563 KAYLYDYLISPNN

>member
-1 MMLLNNKY
+1 MTTQAIGKSMTLLNNKSL
-9 FKITTFLIIAL
+9 KITTFLTIAL
-20 ITWIAHFWYFNNL
+20 ITWIAHFWYFNHL
-33 GLYEDDYFFIGQPLT
+33 GLYEDDYAFIGNILT
-48 MNLEGFLGFV
+48 MDFSRFVDSV

-79 AYFAGKLAGLPLIY
+79 AYFAGKLGGLPLIY

-121 LMGTLAFTL
+121 LTGTLAFTL

-162 KKIWSYLLITGSF
+162 KKFWSYLLITASF

-188 PFLTKKPKS
+188 PFLTKKPQS
-197 DIFKELIKHLFI
+197 EIFKELIKHLFI

-225 DSRVGD
+225 DGRVGD

-254 TFFYR
+254 TFVYR
-259 PWQTLHNLGGELL
+259 PWQTLHNLRGELL
-272 IFVPLSLLML
+272 IFVSLSLLML

-291 FSGLDSGE
+291 FSGLNSGE

-304 KKLSLLGMGLLF
+304 KQLSLLGISLLF

-328 LISGRSSRVHT
+328 LISGRDSRVHA
-339 AAVVGVSILGGILG
+339 AAVVGASILGGILG

-376 FSLLVGFG
+376 FSLLIGFG
-384 IIVQRQNQLSWKY
+384 IIVQQQNKLSWKY

-404 VLQLA
+404 VIQLA

-418 LVDAPSLA
+418 LVDAPSLPWGSQLYPFA
-426 WTQVT
+426 W
-431 PNTPIPTGLSE
+431 
-442 IYKLGWQYR
+442 
-451 NIPLTPFNM
+451 
-460 SMPSVLAQL
+460 SMPSVVGQL

-482 YKLNPDWQRFFAAN
+482 YKLNPDWQLKIAAN
-496 GEIALNNEN
+496 GEIALNNDN

-518 QVKTSQIILL
+518 QVKTSEIILL

-539 TPIVVGTKKFSFKPL
+539 TPIVAGAKKFSFKPL
-554 TNSTLYSFE
+554 TNSTIDSFD
-563 KGYLYDYLITPNN
+563 KVYLYDYLIAPNN

>member
-1 MMLLNNKY
+1 MTTQAIGKSMTLLNNKSL
-9 FKITTFLIIAL
+9 KITTFLTIAL
-20 ITWIAHFWYFNNL
+20 ITWIAHFWYFNHL
-33 GLYEDDYFFIGQPLT
+33 GLYEDDYAFIGNILT
-48 MNLEGFLGFV
+48 MDFSRFVDSV

-79 AYFAGKLAGLPLIY
+79 AYFAGKLGGLPLIY

-121 LMGTLAFTL
+121 LTGTLAFTL

-162 KKIWSYLLITGSF
+162 KKFWSYLLITASF

-188 PFLTKKPKS
+188 PFLTKKPQS
-197 DIFKELIKHLFI
+197 EIFKELIKHLFI

-225 DSRVGD
+225 DGRVGD

-254 TFFYR
+254 TFVYR
-259 PWQTLHNLGGELL
+259 PWQTLHNLRGELL

-282 LWLFLQNSR
+282 LWLFLQNSC

-304 KKLSLLGMGLLF
+304 KQLSLLGISLLF

-328 LISGRSSRVHT
+328 LISGRDSRVHA
-339 AAVVGVSILGGILG
+339 AAVVGASILGGILG

-376 FSLLVGFG
+376 FSLLIGFG
-384 IIVQRQNQLSWKY
+384 IIVQQQNKLSWKY

-404 VLQLA
+404 VIQLA

-418 LVDAPSLA
+418 LVDAPSLPWGIQLYPFA
-426 WTQVT
+426 W
-431 PNTPIPTGLSE
+431 
-442 IYKLGWQYR
+442 
-451 NIPLTPFNM
+451 
-460 SMPSVLAQL
+460 SMPSVVGQL

-482 YKLNPDWQRFFAAN
+482 YKLNPDWQLKIAAN
-496 GEIALNNEN
+496 GEIALNNDN

-518 QVKTSQIILL
+518 QVKTSEIILL

-539 TPIVVGTKKFSFKPL
+539 TPIVAGAKKFSFKPL
-554 TNSTLYSFE
+554 TNSTLDSFE
-563 KGYLYDYLITPNN
+563 KAYLYDYLISPNN

>member
-1 MMLLNNKY
+1 MTTQAIGKSMTLLNNKSL
-9 FKITTFLIIAL
+9 KITTFLTIAL
-20 ITWIAHFWYFNNL
+20 ITWIAHFWYFNHL
-33 GLYEDDYFFIGQPLT
+33 GLYEDDYAFIGNILT
-48 MNLEGFLGFV
+48 MDFSRFVDSV

-79 AYFAGKLAGLPLIY
+79 AYFAGKLGGLPLIY

-121 LMGTLAFTL
+121 LTGTLAFTL

-137 AFLTHIHILPAL
+137 AFLTHIHILPAI

-162 KKIWSYLLITGSF
+162 KKIWSYLLITASF

-188 PFLTKKPKS
+188 PFLTKKPQS
-197 DIFKELIKHLFI
+197 EIFKELIKHLFI

-231 LDIATAISTPIRQ
+231 LDIATAIFTPIRQ

-254 TFFYR
+254 TFVYR
-259 PWQTLHNLGGELL
+259 PWQTLHNLRGELL

-304 KKLSLLGMGLLF
+304 KKLSLLGISLLF

-328 LISGRSSRVHT
+328 LISGRDSRVH
-339 AAVVGVSILGGILG
+339 AAGVVGASILGGILG

-376 FSLLVGFG
+376 FSLLIGFG
-384 IIVQRQNQLSWKY
+384 IIVQQQNKLSWKY

-404 VLQLA
+404 VIQLA
-409 PDLNDGQVI
+409 PDLSDGQVI
-418 LVDAPSLA
+418 LVDAPSLPWGSQLYPFA
-426 WTQVT
+426 W
-431 PNTPIPTGLSE
+431 
-442 IYKLGWQYR
+442 
-451 NIPLTPFNM
+451 
-460 SMPSVLAQL
+460 SMPSVVGQL

-482 YKLNPDWQRFFAAN
+482 YKLNPDWQLKIAAN
-496 GEIALNNEN
+496 GEIALNNDN

-518 QVKTSQIILL
+518 QVKTSEIILL

-539 TPIVVGTKKFSFKPL
+539 TPIVAGAKKFSFKPL
-554 TNSTLYSFE
+554 TNSTIDSFD
-563 KGYLYDYLITPNN
+563 KGYLYDYLIAPNN

>member
-1 MMLLNNKY
+1 MTTQAIGKSMTLLNNKSL
-9 FKITTFLIIAL
+9 KITTFLTIAL
-20 ITWIAHFWYFNNL
+20 ITWIAHFWYFNHL
-33 GLYEDDYFFIGQPLT
+33 GLYEDDYAFIGNILT
-48 MNLEGFLGFV
+48 MDFSRFVDSV

-79 AYFAGKLAGLPLIY
+79 AYFAGKLGGLPLIY

-121 LMGTLAFTL
+121 LTGTLAFTL

-162 KKIWSYLLITGSF
+162 KKFWSYLLITASF

-188 PFLTKKPKS
+188 PFLTKKPQS
-197 DIFKELIKHLFI
+197 EIFKELIKHLFI

-225 DSRVGD
+225 DGRVGD

-254 TFFYR
+254 TFVYR
-259 PWQTLHNLGGELL
+259 PWQTLHNLRGELL

-291 FSGLDSGE
+291 FSGLNSGE

-304 KKLSLLGMGLLF
+304 KQLSLLGISLLF

-328 LISGRSSRVHT
+328 LISGRDSRVHA
-339 AAVVGVSILGGILG
+339 AAVVGASILGGILG

-376 FSLLVGFG
+376 FSLLIGFG
-384 IIVQRQNQLSWKY
+384 IIVQQQNKLSWKY

-404 VLQLA
+404 VIQLA

-418 LVDAPSLA
+418 LVDAPSLPWGSQLYPFA
-426 WTQVT
+426 W
-431 PNTPIPTGLSE
+431 
-442 IYKLGWQYR
+442 
-451 NIPLTPFNM
+451 
-460 SMPSVLAQL
+460 SMPSVVGQL

-482 YKLNPDWQRFFAAN
+482 YKLNPDWQQKIAAN
-496 GEIALNNEN
+496 GEMALNNEN
-505 GLLFFYYPWEPAR
+505 GLLSYYYPWESAR
-518 QVKTSQIILL
+518 QVKTSEIILL

-539 TPIVVGTKKFSFKPL
+539 TPIVAGAKKFSFKPL
-554 TNSTLYSFE
+554 TNSTINSFD
-563 KGYLYDYLITPNN
+563 KGYLYDYLIAPNN

>member
-1 MMLLNNKY
+1 MTLLNNKSL
-9 FKITTFLIIAL
+9 KITTFLTIAL
-20 ITWIAHFWYFNNL
+20 ITWIAHFWYFNHL
-33 GLYEDDYFFIGQPLT
+33 GLYEDDYAFIGNILT
-48 MNLEGFLGFV
+48 MDFSRFVDSV

-79 AYFAGKLAGLPLIY
+79 AYFAGKLGGLPLIY

-121 LMGTLAFTL
+121 LTGTLAFTL

-137 AFLTHIHILPAL
+137 AFLTHIHILPAI

-162 KKIWSYLLITGSF
+162 KKIWSYLLITASF

-188 PFLTKKPKS
+188 PFLTKKPQS
-197 DIFKELIKHLFI
+197 EIFKELIKHLFI

-231 LDIATAISTPIRQ
+231 LDIATAIFTPIRQ

-254 TFFYR
+254 TFVYR
-259 PWQTLHNLGGELL
+259 PWQTLHNLRGELL

-304 KKLSLLGMGLLF
+304 KQLSLLGISLLF

-328 LISGRSSRVHT
+328 LISGRDSRVH
-339 AAVVGVSILGGILG
+339 AAGVVGASILGGILG

-376 FSLLVGFG
+376 FSLLIGFG
-384 IIVQRQNQLSWKY
+384 IIVQQQNKLSWKY

-404 VLQLA
+404 VIQLA
-409 PDLNDGQVI
+409 PDLSDGQVI
-418 LVDAPSLA
+418 LVDAPSLPWGSQLYPFA
-426 WTQVT
+426 W
-431 PNTPIPTGLSE
+431 
-442 IYKLGWQYR
+442 
-451 NIPLTPFNM
+451 
-460 SMPSVLAQL
+460 SMPSVVGQL

-482 YKLNPDWQRFFAAN
+482 YKLNPDWQQKIPAN
-496 GEIALNNEN
+496 GEMALNNEN
-505 GLLFFYYPWEPAR
+505 GLLSYYYTWESAR
-518 QVKTSQIILL
+518 QVKTSEIILL

-539 TPIVVGTKKFSFKPL
+539 TPIVAGAKKFSFKPL
-554 TNSTLYSFE
+554 TNSTIDSFD
-563 KGYLYDYLITPNN
+563 KGYLYDYLIAPNN

>member
-1 MMLLNNKY
+1 MTTQAIGKSMTLLNNKS

-20 ITWIAHFWYFNNL
+20 ITWIAHFWYFNHL
-33 GLYEDDYFFIGQPLT
+33 GLYEDDYAFIGNILT
-48 MNLEGFLGFV
+48 MDFSRFVDFV

-79 AYFAGKLAGLPLIY
+79 AYFAGKLGGLPLIY

-121 LMGTLAFTL
+121 LTGTLAFTL

-137 AFLTHIHILPAL
+137 AFLTHIHILPAI

-162 KKIWSYLLITGSF
+162 KKIWSYLLITASF

-188 PFLTKKPKS
+188 PFLTKKPQS
-197 DIFKELIKHLFI
+197 EIFKELIKHLFI
-209 LGTIFLVVLIL
+209 LGTIFLAVLIL

-282 LWLFLQNSR
+282 LWLFLQNYR

-304 KKLSLLGMGLLF
+304 KQLSLLGISLLF
-316 LAYPLTFTVPAT
+316 LAYPFTFTVPAT
-328 LISGRSSRVHT
+328 LISGRDSRVHA
-339 AAVVGVSILGGILG
+339 AAVVGASILGGILG

-376 FSLLVGFG
+376 FSLLIGFG
-384 IIVQRQNQLSWKY
+384 IIVQQQNKLSWKY

-404 VLQLA
+404 VIQLA

-418 LVDAPSLA
+418 LVDAPSLPWGSQLYPFA
-426 WTQVT
+426 W
-431 PNTPIPTGLSE
+431 
-442 IYKLGWQYR
+442 
-451 NIPLTPFNM
+451 
-460 SMPSVLAQL
+460 SMPSVVGQL

-482 YKLNPDWQRFFAAN
+482 YKLNPDWQLKIAAN
-496 GEIALNNEN
+496 GEIALNNDN

-518 QVKTSQIILL
+518 QVKTSEIILL

-539 TPIVVGTKKFSFKPL
+539 TPIVAGAKKFSFKPL
-554 TNSTLYSFE
+554 TNSTLDSFE
-563 KGYLYDYLITPNN
+563 KAYLYDYLITPNN

>member
-1 MMLLNNKY
+1 MTLLNNKSL
-9 FKITTFLIIAL
+9 KITTFLTIAL
-20 ITWIAHFWYFNNL
+20 ITWIAHFWYFNHL
-33 GLYEDDYFFIGQPLT
+33 GLYEDDYAFIGNILT
-48 MNLEGFLGFV
+48 MDFSRFVDSV

-79 AYFAGKLAGLPLIY
+79 AYFAGKLGGLPLIY

-121 LMGTLAFTL
+121 LTGTLAFTL

-137 AFLTHIHILPAL
+137 AFLTHIHILPAI

-162 KKIWSYLLITGSF
+162 KKIWSYLLITASF

-188 PFLTKKPKS
+188 PFLTKKPQS
-197 DIFKELIKHLFI
+197 EIFKELIKHLFI

-231 LDIATAISTPIRQ
+231 LDIATAIFTPIRQ

-254 TFFYR
+254 TFVYR
-259 PWQTLHNLGGELL
+259 PWQTLHNLRGELL

-304 KKLSLLGMGLLF
+304 KQLSLLGISLLF

-328 LISGRSSRVHT
+328 LISGRDSRVHA
-339 AAVVGVSILGGILG
+339 AAVVGASILGGILG

-376 FSLLVGFG
+376 FSLLIGFG
-384 IIVQRQNQLSWKY
+384 IIVQQQNKLSWKY

-404 VLQLA
+404 VIQLA
-409 PDLNDGQVI
+409 PDLSDGQVI
-418 LVDAPSLA
+418 LVDAPSLPWGSQLYPFA
-426 WTQVT
+426 W
-431 PNTPIPTGLSE
+431 
-442 IYKLGWQYR
+442 
-451 NIPLTPFNM
+451 
-460 SMPSVLAQL
+460 SMPSVVGQL

-482 YKLNPDWQRFFAAN
+482 YKLNPDWQLKIAAN
-496 GEIALNNEN
+496 GEIALNNDN

-518 QVKTSQIILL
+518 QVKTSEIILL

-539 TPIVVGTKKFSFKPL
+539 TPIVAGAKKFSFKPL
-554 TNSTLYSFE
+554 TNSTIDSFD
-563 KGYLYDYLITPNN
+563 KGYLYDYLIAPNN

>member
-1 MMLLNNKY
+1 MTLLNNKSL
-9 FKITTFLIIAL
+9 KITTFLTIAL
-20 ITWIAHFWYFNNL
+20 ITWIAHFWYFNHL
-33 GLYEDDYFFIGQPLT
+33 GLYEDDYAFIGNILT
-48 MNLEGFLGFV
+48 MDFSRFVDSV

-79 AYFAGKLAGLPLIY
+79 AYFAGKLGGLPLIY

-121 LMGTLAFTL
+121 LTGTLAFTL

-162 KKIWSYLLITGSF
+162 KKFWSYLLITASF

-188 PFLTKKPKS
+188 PFLTKKPQS
-197 DIFKELIKHLFI
+197 EIFKELIKHLFI

-225 DSRVGD
+225 DGRVGD

-254 TFFYR
+254 TFVYR
-259 PWQTLHNLGGELL
+259 PWQTLHNLRGELL

-304 KKLSLLGMGLLF
+304 KKLSLLGISLLF

-328 LISGRSSRVHT
+328 LISGRDSRVHA
-339 AAVVGVSILGGILG
+339 AAVVGASILGGILG

-376 FSLLVGFG
+376 FSLLIGFG
-384 IIVQRQNQLSWKY
+384 IIVQQQNKLSWKY

-404 VLQLA
+404 VIQLA

-418 LVDAPSLA
+418 LVDAPSLPWGSQLYPFA
-426 WTQVT
+426 W
-431 PNTPIPTGLSE
+431 
-442 IYKLGWQYR
+442 
-451 NIPLTPFNM
+451 
-460 SMPSVLAQL
+460 SMPSVVGQL

-482 YKLNPDWQRFFAAN
+482 YKLNPDWQLKIAAN
-496 GEIALNNEN
+496 GEIALNNDN

-518 QVKTSQIILL
+518 QVKTSEIILL

-539 TPIVVGTKKFSFKPL
+539 TPIVAGAKKFSFKPL
-554 TNSTLYSFE
+554 TNSTIDSFD
-563 KGYLYDYLITPNN
+563 KGYLYDYLIAPNN

>member
-1 MMLLNNKY
+1 MTLLNNKSL
-9 FKITTFLIIAL
+9 KITTFLTIAL
-20 ITWIAHFWYFNNL
+20 ITWIAHFWYFNHL
-33 GLYEDDYFFIGQPLT
+33 GLYEDDYAFIGNILT
-48 MNLEGFLGFV
+48 MDFSRFVDSV

-79 AYFAGKLAGLPLIY
+79 AYFAGKLGGLPLIY

-121 LMGTLAFTL
+121 LTGTLAFTL

-162 KKIWSYLLITGSF
+162 KKIWSYLLITASF

-188 PFLTKKPKS
+188 PFLTKKPQS
-197 DIFKELIKHLFI
+197 EIFKELIKHLFI

-225 DSRVGD
+225 DGRVGD

-254 TFFYR
+254 TFVYR
-259 PWQTLHNLGGELL
+259 PWQTLHNLRGELL

-304 KKLSLLGMGLLF
+304 KQLSLLGISLLF

-328 LISGRSSRVHT
+328 LISGRDSRVHA
-339 AAVVGVSILGGILG
+339 AAVVGASILGGILG

-376 FSLLVGFG
+376 FSLLIGFG
-384 IIVQRQNQLSWKY
+384 IIVQQQNKLSWKY

-404 VLQLA
+404 VIQLA
-409 PDLNDGQVI
+409 PDLSDGQVI
-418 LVDAPSLA
+418 LVDAPSLPWGSQLYPFA
-426 WTQVT
+426 W
-431 PNTPIPTGLSE
+431 
-442 IYKLGWQYR
+442 
-451 NIPLTPFNM
+451 
-460 SMPSVLAQL
+460 SMPSVVGQL

-482 YKLNPDWQRFFAAN
+482 YKLNPDWQLKIAAN
-496 GEIALNNEN
+496 GEIALNNDN

-518 QVKTSQIILL
+518 QVKTSEIILL

-539 TPIVVGTKKFSFKPL
+539 TPIVAGAKKFSFKPL
-554 TNSTLYSFE
+554 TNSTINSFD
-563 KGYLYDYLITPNN
+563 KGYLYDYLIAPNN

>member
-9 FKITTFLIIAL
+9 FKITTFLTIAL
-20 ITWIAHFWYFNNL
+20 ITWIAHFWYFNHL
-33 GLYEDDYFFIGQPLT
+33 GLYEDDYAFIGNILT
-48 MNLEGFLGFV
+48 MDFSRFVDSV

-79 AYFAGKLAGLPLIY
+79 AYFAGKLGGLPLIY
-93 ISAYLLALTNNILF
+93 ISAYLLVLTNNILF

-121 LMGTLAFTL
+121 LTGTLAFTL

-137 AFLTHIHILPAL
+137 AFLTHIHILPAI

-162 KKIWSYLLITGSF
+162 KKIWSYLLITASF

-231 LDIATAISTPIRQ
+231 LDIATAIFTPIRQ

-254 TFFYR
+254 TFVYR
-259 PWQTLHNLGGELL
+259 PWQTLHNLRGELL

-282 LWLFLQNSR
+282 LWLFLQNYR

-304 KKLSLLGMGLLF
+304 KQLSLLGISLLF

-328 LISGRSSRVHT
+328 LISGRDSRVHA
-339 AAVVGVSILGGILG
+339 AAVVGASILGGILG

-376 FSLLVGFG
+376 FSLLIGFG
-384 IIVQRQNQLSWKY
+384 IIVQQQNKLSWKY

-404 VLQLA
+404 VIQLA
-409 PDLNDGQVI
+409 PDLSDGQVI
-418 LVDAPSLA
+418 LVDAPSLPWGSQLYPFA
-426 WTQVT
+426 W
-431 PNTPIPTGLSE
+431 
-442 IYKLGWQYR
+442 
-451 NIPLTPFNM
+451 
-460 SMPSVLAQL
+460 SMPSVVGQL

-482 YKLNPDWQRFFAAN
+482 YKLNPDWQQKIPAN
-496 GEIALNNEN
+496 GEMALNNDN
-505 GLLFFYYPWEPAR
+505 GLLSYYYTWESPR
-518 QVKTSQIILL
+518 QVKTSEIILL

-539 TPIVVGTKKFSFKPL
+539 TPIVVGTKKLSFKPPA
-554 TNSTLYSFE
+554 NSTLDSFE
-563 KGYLYDYLITPNN
+563 KGYLYDYLITPKNQ
-576 KKSVNYFQPF
+576 KSVNYFQPF

>member
-1 MMLLNNKY
+1 MTLLNNKSL
-9 FKITTFLIIAL
+9 KITTFLTIAL
-20 ITWIAHFWYFNNL
+20 ITWIAHFWYFNHL
-33 GLYEDDYFFIGQPLT
+33 GLYEDDYAFIGNILT
-48 MNLEGFLGFV
+48 MDFSRFVDSV

-121 LMGTLAFTL
+121 LTGTLAFTL

-162 KKIWSYLLITGSF
+162 KKIWSYLLITASF

-188 PFLTKKPKS
+188 PFLTKKPQS
-197 DIFKELIKHLFI
+197 EIFKELIKHLFI

-231 LDIATAISTPIRQ
+231 LDIATAIFTPIRQ

-254 TFFYR
+254 TFVYR
-259 PWQTLHNLGGELL
+259 PWQTLHNLRGELL

-304 KKLSLLGMGLLF
+304 KQLSLLGISLLF

-328 LISGRSSRVHT
+328 LISGRDSRVH
-339 AAVVGVSILGGILG
+339 AAGVVGASILGGILG

-376 FSLLVGFG
+376 FSLLIGFG
-384 IIVQRQNQLSWKY
+384 IIVQQQNKLSWKY

-404 VLQLA
+404 VIQLA
-409 PDLNDGQVI
+409 PDLSDGQVI
-418 LVDAPSLA
+418 LVDAPILPWGSQLYPFA
-426 WTQVT
+426 W
-431 PNTPIPTGLSE
+431 
-442 IYKLGWQYR
+442 
-451 NIPLTPFNM
+451 
-460 SMPSVLAQL
+460 SMPSVVGQL

-482 YKLNPDWQRFFAAN
+482 YKLNPDWQLKIAAN
-496 GEIALNNEN
+496 GEIALNNDN

-518 QVKTSQIILL
+518 QVKTSEIILL

-539 TPIVVGTKKFSFKPL
+539 TPIVAGAKKFSFKPL
-554 TNSTLYSFE
+554 TNSTIDSFD
-563 KGYLYDYLITPNN
+563 KGYLYDYLIAPNN

>member
-1 MMLLNNKY
+1 MTTQAIGKSMTLLNNKSL
-9 FKITTFLIIAL
+9 KITTFLTIAL
-20 ITWIAHFWYFNNL
+20 ITWIAHFWYFNHL
-33 GLYEDDYFFIGQPLT
+33 GLYEDDYAFIGNILT
-48 MNLEGFLGFV
+48 MDFSRFVDSV

-79 AYFAGKLAGLPLIY
+79 AYFAGKLGGLPLIY

-121 LMGTLAFTL
+121 LTGTLAFTL

-162 KKIWSYLLITGSF
+162 KKFWSYLLITASF

-188 PFLTKKPKS
+188 PFLTKKPQS
-197 DIFKELIKHLFI
+197 EIFKELIKHLFI

-225 DSRVGD
+225 DGRVGD

-254 TFFYR
+254 TFVYR
-259 PWQTLHNLGGELL
+259 PWQTLHNLRGELL

-282 LWLFLQNSR
+282 LWLFLQNSC

-304 KKLSLLGMGLLF
+304 KQLSLLGISLLF

-328 LISGRSSRVHT
+328 LISGRDSRVHA
-339 AAVVGVSILGGILG
+339 AAVVGASILGGILG

-376 FSLLVGFG
+376 FSLLIGFG
-384 IIVQRQNQLSWKY
+384 IIVQQQNKLSWKY

-404 VLQLA
+404 VIQLA
-409 PDLNDGQVI
+409 PDLSDGQVI
-418 LVDAPSLA
+418 LVDAPSLPWGSQLYPFA
-426 WTQVT
+426 W
-431 PNTPIPTGLSE
+431 
-442 IYKLGWQYR
+442 
-451 NIPLTPFNM
+451 
-460 SMPSVLAQL
+460 SMPSVVGQL

-482 YKLNPDWQRFFAAN
+482 YKLNPDWQLKIAAN
-496 GEIALNNEN
+496 GEIALNNDN

-518 QVKTSQIILL
+518 QVKTSEIILL

-539 TPIVVGTKKFSFKPL
+539 TPIVAGAKKFSFKPL
-554 TNSTLYSFE
+554 TNSTIDSFD
-563 KGYLYDYLITPNN
+563 KGYLYDYLIAPNN

>member
-1 MMLLNNKY
+1 MTLLNNKSL
-9 FKITTFLIIAL
+9 KITTFLTIAL
-20 ITWIAHFWYFNNL
+20 ITWIAHFWYFNHL
-33 GLYEDDYFFIGQPLT
+33 GLYEDDYAFIGNILT
-48 MNLEGFLGFV
+48 MDFSRFVDSV

-79 AYFAGKLAGLPLIY
+79 AYFAGKLGGLPLIY

-121 LMGTLAFTL
+121 LTGTLAFTL

-162 KKIWSYLLITGSF
+162 KKFWSYLLITASF

-259 PWQTLHNLGGELL
+259 PWQTLHNLRGELL

-291 FSGLDSGE
+291 FSGLNSGE

-304 KKLSLLGMGLLF
+304 KQLSLLGISLLF

-328 LISGRSSRVHT
+328 LISGRDSRVH
-339 AAVVGVSILGGILG
+339 AAGVVGASILGGILG

-376 FSLLVGFG
+376 FSLLIGFG
-384 IIVQRQNQLSWKY
+384 IIVQQQNKLSWKY

-404 VLQLA
+404 VIQLA
-409 PDLNDGQVI
+409 PDLSDGQVI
-418 LVDAPSLA
+418 LVDAPSLPWGSQLYPFA
-426 WTQVT
+426 W
-431 PNTPIPTGLSE
+431 
-442 IYKLGWQYR
+442 
-451 NIPLTPFNM
+451 
-460 SMPSVLAQL
+460 SMPSVVGQL

-482 YKLNPDWQRFFAAN
+482 YKLNPDWQLKIAAN
-496 GEIALNNEN
+496 GEIALNNDN

-518 QVKTSQIILL
+518 QVKTSEIILL

-539 TPIVVGTKKFSFKPL
+539 TPIVAGAKKFSFKPL
-554 TNSTLYSFE
+554 TNSTIDSFD
-563 KGYLYDYLITPNN
+563 KGYLYDYLIAPNN